1 MPNASALARLDVF
14 VLNLGP
20 FQLTKLMHLIRAGSL
35 QAVVHM
41 QSMSA
46 ASTLT
51 FSTRAE
57 SLDDPDERLTLYN
70 SGSHMISSM
79 GMSLKVS
86 SNVFVMLLEG
96 EGSAGCSPVIEWAA
110 LSTHTAFSWGFTI
123 MVAACTVICTCIAWA
138 AWMLK
143 AYLDH
148 QRGVARERQFQLGLV
163 DQGTPVSVRVPS
175 TTLRGLNQT

>member
-1 MPNASALARLDVF
+1 
-14 VLNLGP
+14 
-20 FQLTKLMHLIRAGSL
+20 MHLVRAGAL
-35 QAVVHM
+35 QAVVYM

-110 LSTHTAFSWGFTI
+110 LSTRTAFSWGFTI

-148 QRGVARERQFQLGLV
+148 QRWVARERQLQLGLV